1 MKYHEEP
8 APWDDGEYNT
18 GRTTPPKSHRGIIA
32 LLLIAV
38 ILLIGLSTLLGFSS
52 LRLFQQLN
60 EQRAAANTICYG
72 TAEEPTV
79 AGSLVPID
87 AVRETVAVSAG
98 PAPEADGTLSLQDI
112 YVK

>member
-60 EQRAAANTICYG
+60 EQRADKTIC
-72 TAEEPTV
+72 
-79 AGSLVPID
+79 
-87 AVRETVAVSAG
+87 
-98 PAPEADGTLSLQDI
+98 
-112 YVK
+112 